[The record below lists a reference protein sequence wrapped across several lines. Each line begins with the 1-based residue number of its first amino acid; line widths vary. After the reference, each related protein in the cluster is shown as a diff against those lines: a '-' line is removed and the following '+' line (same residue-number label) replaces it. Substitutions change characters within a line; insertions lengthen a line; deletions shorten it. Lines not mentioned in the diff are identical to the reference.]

1 MADRDYT
8 LEVFKPDCL
17 TQSSGLPL
25 INTTYVSNSLEAT
38 FIYNQTIVQSS
49 NLWTANST
57 GGDVDFCLKLSLY
70 TNSSNGILFNFIET
84 IYNIQVELTTGF
96 STTAD
101 VVRTQAGDG
110 GVGIID
116 VDENIT
122 AYQCNDTFHEN
133 PSPLALTQG
142 DSLQICVETEDGSV
156 FEVAKIKDTT
166 ISQNGT
172 KSFDYVS
179 NFVDSYWAK
188 SSCQAVNT
196 TASVCKL
203 KMQLLGSYFSGADPA
218 DLSVVGK
225 VKMDYLGRRRG
236 RLLLDHHVVDDG
248 IMKRDLQE
256 SSNTA
261 TFTVTVPVSSGPSEA
276 KDSSDAEVGGASPEV
291 SSIDVQGTSNTFGI
305 FYGRIVVTVSLMVA
319 VMYMV

>member
-8 LEVFKPDCL
+8 IEVFKPDCL
-17 TQSSGLPL
+17 TQSLGLPL
-25 INTTYVSNSLEAT
+25 INTTYVSNSLEAV
-38 FIYNQTIVQSS
+38 FIYNQSIIQSS

-57 GGDVDFCLKLSLY
+57 GGDANFCLKLSMY

-84 IYNIQVELTTGF
+84 IYNIQVDLTTGF
-96 STTAD
+96 STTID

-110 GVGIID
+110 GVDTID

-122 AYQCNDTFHEN
+122 AYQCNDTYHEIS
-133 PSPLALTQG
+133 SPPALTQG
-142 DSLQICVETEDGSV
+142 DSLQICVETEDESV

-196 TASVCKL
+196 TASVCKV
-203 KMQLLGSYFSGADPA
+203 KMQLLGSYFSDADPA

-225 VKMDYLGRRRG
+225 VKMDYLGRRR
-236 RLLLDHHVVDDG
+236 LLDHVVNG
-248 IMKRDLQE
+248 GTEKRDLQE
-256 SSNTA
+256 SGNA
-261 TFTVTVPVSSGPSEA
+261 AVFTVSVPLSSEA
-276 KDSSDAEVGGASPEV
+276 SVAEGMPDAEQGGASPEV
-291 SSIDVQGTSNTFGI
+291 SSIDVGTSSAFGI
-305 FYGRIVVTVSLMVA
+305 SYGSVVTVSLMVA
-319 VMYMV
+319 ITHMMRMIG